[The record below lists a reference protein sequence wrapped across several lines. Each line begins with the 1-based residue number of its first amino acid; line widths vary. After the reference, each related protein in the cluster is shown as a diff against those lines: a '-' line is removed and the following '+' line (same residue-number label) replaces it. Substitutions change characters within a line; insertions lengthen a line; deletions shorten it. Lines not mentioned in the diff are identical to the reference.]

1 MKGLK
6 IGMLALVLC
15 GAFQVQG
22 QSAGR
27 VQIQADPRIEE
38 LLRLRV
44 ENNDDGRKVDGF
56 VIQIYY
62 GRKQQATRVL
72 EAFREAYPMEHVEM
86 EYAGLQGLRGGLP
99 DPAAG
104 AAGLGRV
111 EAESGLFGC
120 FRAGEKDHGVR
131 LVSWNSQPVCRKARK
146 GPEGAFAK

>member
-6 IGMLALVLC
+6 IGMLALVFC
-15 GAFQVQG
+15 GAFQAQG

-72 EAFREAYPMEHVEM
+72 EAFREACKFGDLHRL
-86 EYAGLQGLRGGLP
+86 YASL
-99 DPAAG
+99 
-104 AAGLGRV
+104 
-111 EAESGLFGC
+111 C
-120 FRAGEKDHGVR
+120 
-131 LVSWNSQPVCRKARK
+131 
-146 GPEGAFAK
+146 

>member
-15 GAFQVQG
+15 GAFQAQG

-72 EAFREAYPMEHVEM
+72 EAFREAYPME
-86 EYAGLQGLRGGLP
+86 YDTP
-99 DPAAG
+99 DYKVFVG
-104 AAGLGRV
+104 AYLTQQQAQQALAV
-111 EAESGLFGC
+111 LKQNPDYS
-120 FRAGEKDHGVR
+120 
-131 LVSWNSQPVCRKARK
+131 
-146 GPEGAFAK
+146 GAFVRAKKITVYDW

>member
-6 IGMLALVLC
+6 IVVLALVLC
-15 GAFQVQG
+15 GAFQAQA

-86 EYAGLQGLRGGLP
+86 EYDTPDYKVFVGAYLTQQQAQTIRVLSCGRKRSRCTIGEPEQPSGAQRSVKGARGG
-99 DPAAG
+99 
-104 AAGLGRV
+104 
-111 EAESGLFGC
+111 FG
-120 FRAGEKDHGVR
+120 K
-131 LVSWNSQPVCRKARK
+131 
-146 GPEGAFAK
+146 

>member
-6 IGMLALVLC
+6 IVVLALVLC
-15 GAFQVQG
+15 GAFQAQA

-56 VIQIYY
+56 VIQIYD

-86 EYAGLQGLRGGLP
+86 EYDTP
-99 DPAAG
+99 DYKVFVG
-104 AAGLGRV
+104 AYLTQQQAQQALAV
-111 EAESGLFGC
+111 LKQNPDYS
-120 FRAGEKDHGVR
+120 
-131 LVSWNSQPVCRKARK
+131 
-146 GPEGAFAK
+146 GAFVRAKKITVYDW

>member
-6 IGMLALVLC
+6 IVVLALVLC
-15 GAFQVQG
+15 GAFQAQG

-86 EYAGLQGLRGGLP
+86 EYDTP
-99 DPAAG
+99 DYKVFVG
-104 AAGLGRV
+104 AYLTQQQAQQALAV
-111 EAESGLFGC
+111 LKQNPDYS
-120 FRAGEKDHGVR
+120 
-131 LVSWNSQPVCRKARK
+131 
-146 GPEGAFAK
+146 GAFVRAKKITVYDW